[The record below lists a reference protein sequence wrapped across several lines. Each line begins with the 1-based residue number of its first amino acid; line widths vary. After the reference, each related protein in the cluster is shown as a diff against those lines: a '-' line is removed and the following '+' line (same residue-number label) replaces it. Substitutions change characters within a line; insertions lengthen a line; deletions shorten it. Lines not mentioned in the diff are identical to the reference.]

1 MRKLVFTLIAAA
13 AAAEVWAIQGTINTE
28 TDSRTGDIKWQ
39 ARNKQYVVSIKKGQT
54 VVDMEL
60 KLEDVMSLDIPKPA
74 GFDKAVSMVDSGQGS
89 SAIPVLT
96 KIVTDYRM
104 LQWDKPAARYLV
116 MAYLAADNAD
126 KAYRTATAIISE
138 DKSAAYTGDLAA
150 AYWQTLLK
158 LGKKDVLKSML
169 KKAASSGDRA
179 SSAAAL
185 VMRGDVI
192 VSGCNDAPEGL
203 KQALRDGYLRVV
215 LMYTDAACKR
225 ERAEAMLKAAAC
237 FDKLG
242 QAARAEKLR
251 AGAKSI

>member
-13 AAAEVWAIQGTINTE
+13 AAAEAWAIHGTIATE
-28 TDSRTGDIKWQ
+28 TDSRTGEIKWQ
-39 ARNKQYVVSIKKGQT
+39 ARKKLYVVSIKKGQT
-54 VVDMEL
+54 MVDMEL
-60 KLEDVMSLDIPKPA
+60 KLEDVVSLDIPKPA
-74 GFDKAVSMVDSGQGS
+74 NFDKAVSMVESGQGAA
-89 SAIPVLT
+89 AIPMLN
-96 KIVTDYRM
+96 KIVAEYRM

-116 MAYLAADNAD
+116 MAHLAANNAER
-126 KAYRTATAIISE
+126 AYQAALPIISE

-150 AYWQTLLK
+150 AYWQALLK
-158 LGKKDVLKSML
+158 LGKNDQLEGLL
-169 KKAASSGDRA
+169 KKAATSGDRA

-185 VMRGDVI
+185 VMRGDII
-192 VSGCNDAPEGL
+192 VAGCNDSPEGL

-215 LMYTDAACKR
+215 LMYNDAACRR

-251 AGAKSI
+251 AGAKAI